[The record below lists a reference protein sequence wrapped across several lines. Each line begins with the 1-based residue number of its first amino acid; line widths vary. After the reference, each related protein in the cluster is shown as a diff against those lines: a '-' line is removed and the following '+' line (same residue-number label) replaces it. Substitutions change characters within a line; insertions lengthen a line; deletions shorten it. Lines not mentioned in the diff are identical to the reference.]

1 MRLSRYLRGWLRK
14 KGVAKFYFDT
24 QKINKEIGLIKINGR
39 IFEKID
45 DLKFRP
51 RFDYLKFEK
60 CEPIAVLIIK
70 DILFILIKTE
80 HKGQEYFIYIDP
92 ITGFCLCDD
101 YSKTIEV
108 ATIMAVN
115 QILKY
120 APGNNVE
127 DNCREIK
134 NFILGVLSDYE
145 LNPAYKEGQKK

>member
-1 MRLSRYLRGWLRK
+1 MGWLRK

-80 HKGQEYFIYIDP
+80 HKGQEYFIYIEP

-115 QILKY
+115 QILKF
-120 APGNNVE
+120 APGNKVNLIALCQRCHLRLDRPFKFTRKE
-127 DNCREIK
+127 MGSLIREE
-134 NFILGVLSDYE
+134 N
-145 LNPAYKEGQKK
+145 Q